1 MLIMGTL
8 LQGRYGIVR
17 QIGGGGMGVVY
28 LAEDTRLAGRRCA
41 IKEMSPAQLPPQ
53 DRTWATN
60 AFRQEAQ
67 MLANLKHH
75 GLTPVT
81 DFFPEGGNWY
91 LVMDFVEG
99 ETLEE
104 RLEKAPEGRLPLS
117 EALNVTRQLCDVLE
131 YLHSQHPPVVFR
143 DLKPGNVM
151 LTPQGE
157 VKLID
162 FGIARFFKMGQ
173 TRDTIN
179 LGTPGYA
186 APELFGGLGQ
196 SDPRSDVY
204 SLGALLLHMVTGYD
218 PVLAVTPFP
227 LPAAGSLMP
236 GLPPYVEE
244 VISRATQLSPDSRY
258 SSVGEL
264 RQVLLSP
271 VQTVRSPIT
280 PTKSPYTL
288 PAPRSELLAGPVW
301 SKLIWIGIGVAGVL
315 LLGLCIVTAMGL
327 RPWLSY
333 QPVAPSPTDI
343 PPPGTPTASGPIN
356 TASSTPIPT
365 STPAPQAQP
374 AHLPESLPV
383 PSLFSIAFDSQRDG
397 HWEVYLMDENGL
409 NVVNLTNHPANDGD
423 PTWSPDG
430 KRIAFDSD
438 RDGNWEIYAMNRDGS
453 EVTRLTNHRADDD
466 SPAWSP
472 DGSRIAFKSN
482 RDGNWEIYVV
492 NLDNLGVTNLTNH
505 PGTDQM
511 PAWSPDN
518 RRIAFVSY
526 RTGDLDIWV
535 MNADGSDLDNLT
547 RHPAKDSFPAWSPDG
562 QRIAFHSYRDGNA
575 EIYVMNADGSG
586 LARLTNHPAE
596 DWGPSWSPDGS
607 RLAFTSDRDGD
618 DEIYVIDTDGQNV
631 VQITYNGASDTW
643 PAWSPMP

>member
-1 MLIMGTL
+1 MLQSGNM
-8 LQGRYGIVR
+8 LQGRYRILH
-17 QIGGGGMGVVY
+17 QIGGGGMGIVY
-28 LAEDTRLAGRRCA
+28 LAEDTRLAGRRYA
-41 IKEMSPAQLPPQ
+41 IKEMSPAQLAPQ
-53 DRTWATN
+53 DRTWATQ

-67 MLANLKHH
+67 ILANLKHP

-81 DFFPEGGNWY
+81 DFFPEGSNWY

-99 ETLEE
+99 ETLEK
-104 RLEKAPEGRLPLS
+104 RLEKAPGGRLPLG
-117 EALNVTRQLCDVLE
+117 EALNITRQLCDVLE
-131 YLHSQHPPVVFR
+131 YLHSQTPPVVFR

-162 FGIARFFKMGQ
+162 FGIARFFKVGQ
-173 TRDTIN
+173 TRDTVN

-204 SLGALLLHMVTGYD
+204 SLGALLLQMVTGYD

-236 GLPPYVEE
+236 GLPPHVAEA
-244 VISRATQLSPDSRY
+244 ISRATQLSPDSRY

-264 RQVLLSP
+264 RQVLFPP
-271 VQTVRSPIT
+271 VQTVHSPIT
-280 PTKSPYTL
+280 PATSSYTL
-288 PAPRSELLAGPVW
+288 PAPRSQPTAGPVW
-301 SKLIWIGIGVAGVL
+301 SKLLWIGIGVAGVL
-315 LLGLCIVTAMGL
+315 LLGLCIVTAMWL

-333 QPVAPSPTDI
+333 QPVAPFPTDI
-343 PPPGTPTASGPIN
+343 SSPGAPTASRPVN
-356 TASSTPIPT
+356 TAASTVYPT
-365 STPAPQAQP
+365 STSALQTRT
-374 AHLPESLPV
+374 AHP
-383 PSLFSIAFDSQRDG
+383 IAFDSQRDG

-453 EVTRLTNHRADDD
+453 EVIRLTNHRADDD

-505 PGTDQM
+505 PGIDQM

-596 DWGPSWSPDGS
+596 DWGPSWSPEGS

-618 DEIYVIDTDGQNV
+618 NEIYMMDVDGSNV
-631 VQITYNGASDTW
+631 VQITDNGASDTW